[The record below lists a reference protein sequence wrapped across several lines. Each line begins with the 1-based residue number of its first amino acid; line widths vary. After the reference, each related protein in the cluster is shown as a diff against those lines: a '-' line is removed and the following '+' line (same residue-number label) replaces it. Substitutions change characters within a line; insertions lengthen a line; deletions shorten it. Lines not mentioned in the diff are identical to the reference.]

1 MTHLDS
7 RHFCKDS
14 CAAVGWVG
22 CWANAEKA
30 RSTRNMDW
38 VNFRSD
44 LRCVSPAGRIAA
56 TFSSK
61 SVARNRSKSGRSET
75 CPHTRTHSHPIVI
88 RPTATLR
95 RNPGDDLIRVMNVAG
110 FAVHAVRWIQADA
123 LSVGLRGVINHFINI
138 RWTEVLARA
147 AKFFN
152 AALIANVGVLD
163 DQMRGLI
170 FFMLR
175 TRVIK
180 IGELVDGEL
189 AVAFGV
195 AEQRSFVAAIRGKHG
210 QFLHALIARGRWI
223 AVTQAA
229 SAGNLLQTGM
239 QHSPPESVLEALME
253 VANLPQLIFDP
264 A

>member
-30 RSTRNMDW
+30 RSTRNMDS
-38 VNFRSD
+38 VILQSV

-75 CPHTRTHSHPIVI
+75 CPHTRTRSHPIVV
-88 RPTATLR
+88 RPAATFR
-95 RNPGDDLIRVMNVAG
+95 WHPGDDLIGILNIAG

-123 LSVGLRGVINHFINI
+123 LSVGLRGVTNHFIDV

-147 AKFFN
+147 AELFD
-152 AALIANVGVLD
+152 AALIANVSVLD

-175 TRVIK
+175 AGIIK
-180 IGELVDGEL
+180 VGELVEGEL
-189 AVAFGV
+189 A
-195 AEQRSFVAAIRGKHG
+195 I
-210 QFLHALIARGRWI
+210 ALCIA
-223 AVTQAA
+223 
-229 SAGNLLQTGM
+229 
-239 QHSPPESVLEALME
+239 
-253 VANLPQLIFDP
+253 
-264 A
+264 

>member
-1 MTHLDS
+1 MMESPKKITRFSPGEGGLRAAFASRWRPSSPKSSRRMTHLDS

-30 RSTRNMDW
+30 RSTRNMDS
-38 VNFRSD
+38 VILQSV

-123 LSVGLRGVINHFINI
+123 LSVGLGGIINHFVNI
-138 RWTEVLARA
+138 RWAEVLARA
-147 AKFFN
+147 AELFY
-152 AALIANVGVLD
+152 AALIANVSVLN
-163 DQMRGLI
+163 DQVCRLI
-170 FFMLR
+170 FFVLR
-175 TRVIK
+175 T
-180 IGELVDGEL
+180 
-189 AVAFGV
+189 GV
-195 AEQRSFVAAIRGKHG
+195 V
-210 QFLHALIARGRWI
+210 
-223 AVTQAA
+223 
-229 SAGNLLQTGM
+229 
-239 QHSPPESVLEALME
+239 
-253 VANLPQLIFDP
+253 
-264 A
+264 

>member
-30 RSTRNMDW
+30 RSTRNMDS
-38 VNFRSD
+38 VILQSV
-44 LRCVSPAGRIAA
+44 LRCASPAGRIAA

-152 AALIANVGVLD
+152 AALIANVSVLN
-163 DQMRGLI
+163 DQVCGLI

-180 IGELVDGEL
+180 IGELVEGEL

-195 AEQRSFVAAIRGKHG
+195 AEQMSFVAAVSGEHR
-210 QFLHALIARGRWI
+210 QLLHTLISGSRRIPVAHS
-223 AVTQAA
+223 A
-229 SAGNLLQTGM
+229 SASELLQASV
-239 QHSPPESVLEALME
+239 QHSSPKAVLEALME

>member
-1 MTHLDS
+1 MTHVDS

-14 CAAVGWVG
+14 CSAVGWVG

-30 RSTRNMDW
+30 RSTRNMDS
-38 VNFRSD
+38 VILQSV

-88 RPTATLR
+88 RPAATFR
-95 RNPGDDLIRVMNVAG
+95 RDPRDDLIWVMNVAG

-123 LSVGLRGVINHFINI
+123 LSVGLRGVINHFVNI
-138 RWTEVLARA
+138 RWAEVLARA
-147 AKFFN
+147 AELFY
-152 AALIANVGVLD
+152 AALIANVGVVD

-175 TRVIK
+175 AGIIK
-180 IGELVDGEL
+180 VGELVEGEL
-189 AVAFGV
+189 A
-195 AEQRSFVAAIRGKHG
+195 I
-210 QFLHALIARGRWI
+210 ALCIA
-223 AVTQAA
+223 
-229 SAGNLLQTGM
+229 
-239 QHSPPESVLEALME
+239 
-253 VANLPQLIFDP
+253 
-264 A
+264 